1 MRLRRLDGYREPEK
15 ITDRS
20 VIMFLEEFGTDGLL
34 AHVRRMIQ
42 QADGLRIERDYHQ
55 QRANRLAER
64 LETYEPPKPTPVI
77 ERSYRSGPECDG

>member
-1 MRLRRLDGYREPEK
+1 MRLRRLDGYREPDK

-42 QADGLRIERDYHQ
+42 QAESLRIERDYHQ
-55 QRANRLAER
+55 QRANRLADR
-64 LETYEPPKPTPVI
+64 LEKYEPPKQTPVI